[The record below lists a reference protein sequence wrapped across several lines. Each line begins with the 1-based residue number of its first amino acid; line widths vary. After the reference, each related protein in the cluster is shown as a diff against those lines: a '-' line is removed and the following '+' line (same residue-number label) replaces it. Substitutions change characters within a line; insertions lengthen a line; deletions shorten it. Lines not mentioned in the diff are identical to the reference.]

1 MLCAGCMAPIVGK
14 YLNALGQKW
23 HPEHFSCALCMKSLA
38 SSRHHERRDQAY
50 CDPCYVKM
58 FG

>member
-1 MLCAGCMAPIVGK
+1 MAPIVGK

-38 SSRHHERRDQAY
+38 SSRHHERKDQAY